1 MKKTLL
7 RTTALT
13 AALALSML
21 AAGRAAITP
30 PPAGTSGTC
39 RSACYSTS
47 TPPFLSYVYW
57 STTQAT
63 CCSGS
68 GAPCPAGTHEGGAS
82 GFQPKGGFMSLCIVS

>member
-1 MKKTLL
+1 MKTLL
-7 RTTALT
+7 RAAT
-13 AALALSML
+13 AAAVLALSVL

-39 RSACYSTS
+39 RSSCYSTS
-47 TPPFLSYVYW
+47 APPLITYVNW

>member
-1 MKKTLL
+1 MKTLL
-7 RTTALT
+7 RATTAA
-13 AALALSML
+13 AALALSVL
-21 AAGRAAITP
+21 AAGRAVITP
-30 PPAGTSGTC
+30 PPANTPGTC
-39 RSACYSTS
+39 RSGCYSTAA
-47 TPPFLSYVYW
+47 PPVVTYVNW